1 MTQKNQTLKERREE
15 KIRDTIA
22 CYNYHYKDMKFACKR
37 FYLTAIRS
45 LMPNEMDNY
54 VAEINDIAY
63 EMQLPESRLFA
74 YTLIAL
80 KDQIKARK
88 IEWLARKETKTKVRS
103 IDCSEEEYKACVAL
117 IKKMRAGK

>member
-1 MTQKNQTLKERREE
+1 
-15 KIRDTIA
+15 
-22 CYNYHYKDMKFACKR
+22 
-37 FYLTAIRS
+37 
-45 LMPNEMDNY
+45 
-54 VAEINDIAY
+54 
-63 EMQLPESRLFA
+63 MQLPESRLFA